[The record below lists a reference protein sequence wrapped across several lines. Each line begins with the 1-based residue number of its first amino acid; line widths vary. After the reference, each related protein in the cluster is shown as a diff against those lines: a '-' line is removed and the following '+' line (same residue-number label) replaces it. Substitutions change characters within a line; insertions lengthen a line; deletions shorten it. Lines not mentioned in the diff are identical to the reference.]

1 MFLFAIFVNYVLANE
16 KSIEYYVLMIN
27 SLQMTIYLPLIQIT
41 PPGNVILF
49 MQILRPLVMFDLME
63 MFEKFDITMESLFDF
78 DLDQ

>member
-1 MFLFAIFVNYVLANE
+1 VLANE